1 MFFIWLEVR
10 RAPNPPLTGLFHIPT
25 DETIGCVRM
34 PSADDETWAEV
45 ERAYVGTDET
55 IPRISE
61 RLGVPVSTIHRHAG
75 LKGWPRRKGRA
86 GQAPQAGGVVTV
98 GSVEAARND
107 VARRLY
113 RRMSQKLTKME
124 QDATSAA
131 QAAVDD
137 PDDRMLTT
145 LIRQFEKLTGLDG
158 LTGRERG
165 SGKGR
170 GSQPAARDKSGA
182 REQQHSPPLDAE
194 RIRNEIAERLEKLHL
209 DRQRKAGPE

>member
-1 MFFIWLEVR
+1 
-10 RAPNPPLTGLFHIPT
+10 
-25 DETIGCVRM
+25 M
-34 PSADDETWAEV
+34 PAADDETWAEV
-45 ERAYVGTDET
+45 ERAYIETDET

-75 LKGWPRRKGRA
+75 LKGWPRRKGRV

-124 QDATSAA
+124 QDATTAGPDPAA
-131 QAAVDD
+131 AD
-137 PDDRMLTT
+137 PDDRMLTA

-158 LTGRERG
+158 LRERERG
-165 SGKGR
+165 SGKR
-170 GSQPAARDKSGA
+170 QSASRDTSRA
-182 REQQHSPPLDAE
+182 PEQQQSAPLDAV

-209 DRQRKAGPE
+209 DRQRKAGSE

>member
-1 MFFIWLEVR
+1 
-10 RAPNPPLTGLFHIPT
+10 
-25 DETIGCVRM
+25 M
-34 PSADDETWAEV
+34 PAADDETWAEV
-45 ERAYVGTDET
+45 ERAYVESDET
-55 IPRISE
+55 ITSISE
-61 RLGVPVSTIHRHAG
+61 RLGVPLSTIHRHAG

-86 GQAPQAGGVVTV
+86 GQPPQVSGVVTV

-124 QDATSAA
+124 QDTASTDPN
-131 QAAVDD
+131 AVGDD

-158 LTGRERG
+158 LTQRERG
-165 SGKGR
+165 TGKGGR
-170 GSQPAARDKSGA
+170 SQPATRDKSRA
-182 REQQHSPPLDAE
+182 PEQQHSPPLDAE

-209 DRQRKAGPE
+209 DRQRKAGSD

>member
-1 MFFIWLEVR
+1 M
-10 RAPNPPLTGLFHIPT
+10 PT
-25 DETIGCVRM
+25 
-34 PSADDETWAEV
+34 ADDETWAEV
-45 ERAYVGTDET
+45 ERAYVESDET
-55 IPRISE
+55 ILRISE

-75 LKGWPRRKGRA
+75 LKGWPRRKGRV

-124 QDATSAA
+124 QDATSAGPDP
-131 QAAVDD
+131 AAAD
-137 PDDRMLTT
+137 PDDRMLTA

-158 LTGRERG
+158 LSERERG
-165 SGKGR
+165 TASGKR
-170 GSQPAARDKSGA
+170 QSAARDKSRA
-182 REQQHSPPLDAE
+182 PEQQQSPPLDAE

-209 DRQRKAGPE
+209 DRQRKSGSD